1 MDIDAF
7 TKPFQ
12 LVKQIRRD
20 VYPAIDP
27 SNPDL
32 SVSGKVV
39 LITGAGGQIGGVSI
53 CILLSELGLDAVAAC
68 SVPPGDGEYPP
79 RAAVTRWLR
88 FSP

>member
-1 MDIDAF
+1 MDVNEY

-39 LITGAGGQIGGVSI
+39 LITGAGGSIGAVSD
-53 CILLSELGLDAVAAC
+53 CIFLCELDSHAFFAR
-68 SVPPGDGEYPP
+68 SI
-79 RAAVTRWLR
+79 
-88 FSP
+88 SS